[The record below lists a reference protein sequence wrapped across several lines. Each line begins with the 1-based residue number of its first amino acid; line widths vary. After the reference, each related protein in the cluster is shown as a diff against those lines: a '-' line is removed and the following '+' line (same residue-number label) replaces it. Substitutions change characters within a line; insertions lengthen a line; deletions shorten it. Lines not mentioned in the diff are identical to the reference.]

1 MKKTIYVDRF
11 MLRKSTKSKL
21 QASNELKIWTKKSW
35 IINSLNIGTRIQIYN
50 GSKFTN
56 LTIAR
61 DMQGYVFGEFCF
73 TKRITADIHVK
84 SAKNVKVLKKK

>member
-1 MKKTIYVDRF
+1 MYVDRF

-21 QASNELKIWTKKSW
+21 QASNELKIWTKKSR

-50 GSKFTN
+50 GSRFTN

-61 DMQGYVFGEFCF
+61 DMQGFVLVNF
-73 TKRITADIHVK
+73 VLQ
-84 SAKNVKVLKKK
+84 NVLRLIFM